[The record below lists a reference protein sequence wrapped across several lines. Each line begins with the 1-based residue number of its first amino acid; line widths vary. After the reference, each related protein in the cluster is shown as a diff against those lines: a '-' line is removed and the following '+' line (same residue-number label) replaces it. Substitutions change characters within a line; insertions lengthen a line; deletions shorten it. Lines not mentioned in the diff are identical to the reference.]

1 MPNYYPKGGRCRACA
16 SRHDDCSSLPFETMP
31 VRRRDQEQTMSEPF
45 QKTFDQTG
53 TFEALYACQQWLSA
67 NGYSYSSTCRDG
79 PVGVMKGDYGIA
91 KWRNLTREERA
102 ELHGTV
108 DGDFREGPLVLR
120 LKAGFGPQ
128 ASGVAA

>member
-53 TFEALYACQQWLSA
+53 TFEALYRTIS
-67 NGYSYSSTCRDG
+67 
-79 PVGVMKGDYGIA
+79 
-91 KWRNLTREERA
+91 
-102 ELHGTV
+102 
-108 DGDFREGPLVLR
+108 
-120 LKAGFGPQ
+120 
-128 ASGVAA
+128 